1 MVELWVQ
8 ILKHE
13 SPPNRRIRTG
23 RSMSVHLGW
32 CMSKWDFTDPD
43 KHQQTVVGTL
53 SNFKSGQRVA
63 APRTG
68 TLHLRSRHSSG
79 TTTSERAEGIIGTT
93 TSRSSAK
100 SMCGQS

>member
-53 SNFKSGQRVA
+53 SNFKSGQPGGGPEDGDTAFRIT
-63 APRTG
+63 P
-68 TLHLRSRHSSG
+68 L
-79 TTTSERAEGIIGTT
+79 ERYYYL
-93 TSRSSAK
+93 
-100 SMCGQS
+100 